1 MGSEGNPLE
10 YASPRSS
17 QKRRRGWL
25 STSIYISIISVIISF
40 GWEDIRFAFPD
51 ASWRGNPDLHLD
63 VRINMWIWPQPT
75 VFGASDL
82 LWDSWLLILP
92 AIATALIMVDRTS
105 EHRWNRRV
113 TEQPANNGIISH
125 QPRWLVVSSELAA
138 MLAWVA
144 PFLAAVF
151 FYLLICF
158 SVLW

>member
-1 MGSEGNPLE
+1 
-10 YASPRSS
+10 
-17 QKRRRGWL
+17 
-25 STSIYISIISVIISF
+25 
-40 GWEDIRFAFPD
+40 
-51 ASWRGNPDLHLD
+51 
-63 VRINMWIWPQPT
+63 MWIWPQPT